1 MLAIAAARQARAL
14 LFLFLSKL
22 TISPELAFR
31 LFF

>member
-1 MLAIAAARQARAL
+1 MLPIAAARQARAL
-14 LFLFLSKL
+14 LFLSKL